1 VDGVVSPR
9 IMYGLWWLVGLLP
22 VIYDLLARAERGHED
37 WDLVQNVIRRVYLI
51 APWCMLV
58 IHMGFSHW
66 AHHSDFHLAD
76 VAPPLLGLAIASTRL
91 TLESNLRLIARV
103 LPALALILTFMVPAG
118 PLQWPIPFME
128 EARTV
133 TPAFITIAATILT
146 YGYMASMFH
155 LLCAALT
162 LFLIGTGF
170 LFETYV
176 LAALRAAIRFI
187 VSLLPTTVYAWGI
200 TAILLAFLLLGAGTF
215 WSLKRT
221 RTEPTA

>member
-1 VDGVVSPR
+1 
-9 IMYGLWWLVGLLP
+9 
-22 VIYDLLARAERGHED
+22 
-37 WDLVQNVIRRVYLI
+37 
-51 APWCMLV
+51 
-58 IHMGFSHW
+58 
-66 AHHSDFHLAD
+66 
-76 VAPPLLGLAIASTRL
+76 
-91 TLESNLRLIARV
+91 
-103 LPALALILTFMVPAG
+103 
-118 PLQWPIPFME
+118 
-128 EARTV
+128 
-133 TPAFITIAATILT
+133 
-146 YGYMASMFH
+146 MASMFH